1 MPRRIHG
8 VRFAITST
16 ARSVRRIAARGPG
29 VGVDAR
35 IASAESAPIP
45 WRWTARSCPS
55 ARHPTQFDASA
66 VLEARARADDQITH
80 GSGDDDVAGVG
91 LAEDPRGD
99 VHGQSPDVGAQQFTL
114 AGVDAGAN
122 LDTQR
127 LGVIAKSLGG
137 SEWPA
142 SGRQR

>member
-16 ARSVRRIAARGPG
+16 ARSVRRIAVRGPG

-80 GSGDDDVAGVG
+80 GSGHDDVAGVG

-99 VHGQSPDVGAQQFTL
+99 VHCQSPMSASSSSHSPVWMPARISIPNVS
-114 AGVDAGAN
+114 A
-122 LDTQR
+122 
-127 LGVIAKSLGG
+127 SLRRASA